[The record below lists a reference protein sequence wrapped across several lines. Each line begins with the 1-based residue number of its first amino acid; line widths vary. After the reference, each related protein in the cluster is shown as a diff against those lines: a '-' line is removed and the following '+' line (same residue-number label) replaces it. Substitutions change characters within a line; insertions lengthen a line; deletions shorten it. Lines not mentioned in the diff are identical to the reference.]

1 MAFEFFKNLFS
12 SGAKEKQ
19 SVLDNIKEALA
30 IWEAENLQNNIVLKE
45 ERPDSLS
52 QGAKEEEEEL
62 VALDVVDEE
71 EEFFV

>member
-1 MAFEFFKNLFS
+1 MAFFDFFKNLFS

-45 ERPDSLS
+45 ERLDSLS
-52 QGAKEEEEEL
+52 QESKEEEL

>member
-1 MAFEFFKNLFS
+1 MFS
-12 SGAKEKQ
+12 SDAKEKQ

-45 ERPDSLS
+45 ERLDSLS